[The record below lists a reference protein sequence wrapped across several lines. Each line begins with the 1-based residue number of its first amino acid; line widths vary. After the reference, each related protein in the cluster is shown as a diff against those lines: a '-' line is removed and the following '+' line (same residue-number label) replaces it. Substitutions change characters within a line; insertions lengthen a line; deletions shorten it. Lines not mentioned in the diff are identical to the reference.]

1 MFRDDRQALATQNE
15 ELRRENDRL
24 RAENHALRG
33 ALYQQHQDNP
43 HWNPRVYN
51 NPYLQ
56 FPDGERVVFGQ
67 HRLGK
72 FPPWLAAVL
81 HVATF
86 GVFSLFYFGSL
97 HGSLPKLTNDD
108 PGAGKGVGFMFIP
121 YFNLYWM
128 FFSPL
133 RLVDRINLQFQL
145 RGEAAPISRQAV
157 LVASITSLVLML
169 FPYFIPLVWV
179 YSAWQTQ
186 RAINRLVDLGP
197 VRVGEQPQPQYAQA
211 PYVEAQ
217 APALTGVRVD
227 DWNVSPPAQPEPAAA
242 AHLEEGWRAGE
253 AMKREGT

>member
-15 ELRRENDRL
+15 ELRRENEQL
-24 RAENHALRG
+24 RAENRALRG
-33 ALYQQHQDNP
+33 ALYKQHQETS
-43 HWNPRVYN
+43 HWNSRVYN

-56 FPDGERVVFGQ
+56 LPDGERVVFGQ

-72 FPPWLAAVL
+72 FPAWLAAVL
-81 HVATF
+81 HMLTF

-145 RGEAAPISRQAV
+145 RGEEAPISRQAV

-169 FPYFIPLVWV
+169 FPYFIPLAWV
-179 YSAWQTQ
+179 FSAWQTQ

-197 VRVGEQPQPQYAQA
+197 VRVSSNAQPQYAQA
-211 PYVEAQ
+211 EVS
-217 APALTGVRVD
+217 PALTGVRVA
-227 DWNVSPPAQPEPAAA
+227 DWNVSSPAAPA
-242 AHLEEGWRAGE
+242 PAYVEGAWPAGE
-253 AMKREGT
+253 AAKREGT